1 MTCADSIHSSQGANS
16 SHSASPVIGE
26 NDAPTATNSV
36 ETLHGNS
43 VTTTPVEVQPGEISN
58 NGTIEEEIID
68 SSRLSSPVW
77 QHFVRL
83 KVKGLLKARCNK
95 CRKLLGAT
103 AGSGTSHL
111 REHISRCPKRIM
123 KDIRQMLL
131 TKNLKGDVH
140 KSIGTKFDAD
150 EGRRALASMIILHE
164 YPMCIVDHIGFRRFL
179 FIIQPL
185 FHCPTRNTIK
195 GDIFKIFDS
204 EKKLLKKQ
212 LDANQSRI
220 AITSDM
226 WTASNQKKGFMV
238 VTAHFID
245 EGWNIQSYIL
255 RFLYV
260 PCPHTS
266 EVLSQVL
273 VDTIIEWNIDTKL
286 STITL
291 DNCSTNDALI
301 DVVKDKLSCE
311 NMMWNG
317 SKLHMRCCAHILNLI
332 VKDGLDVIKK
342 SIDRIRDSV
351 SFWTA
356 TPKRQE
362 KFEESVKHLRISYGR
377 KLSLDCPTRWNSTYL
392 MLHSAIMYK
401 DVFPRL
407 KIRDPLYKSLPS
419 ESDWG
424 FAKKCCSK
432 LELFYDIT
440 ELFSGSKYPTANL
453 FFEKICDIKVGI
465 NEWLVDED
473 PFISNM
479 ASNMLFKFDKYW
491 SSIHDVLAVAAV
503 FDPRFKFTLL
513 NFYFPTIYGAASREK
528 IQSVRQLLVEL
539 EKEYKTRLQV
549 DVDLVDGS
557 SSGASSNKNS
567 GSKMTAYD
575 IYVASLNASSED
587 AGTEL
592 DSYLFAKVLPRTED
606 FDVLLWWK
614 ANALTYP
621 TLAMIARDVLAVPV
635 TTVASESAFS
645 SGGRLVSPSRSRL
658 HSDTVEALMCA
669 QNWLQKSSMT
679 DELGQLKERSL
690 HTVHEDEDDDL
701 ACITGSMTI
710 SDK

>member
-95 CRKLLGAT
+95 FRKLLGAT

-204 EKKLLKKQ
+204 EKKLLMKQ

-266 EVLSQVL
+266 E
-273 VDTIIEWNIDTKL
+273 
-286 STITL
+286 
-291 DNCSTNDALI
+291 
-301 DVVKDKLSCE
+301 
-311 NMMWNG
+311 
-317 SKLHMRCCAHILNLI
+317 
-332 VKDGLDVIKK
+332 
-342 SIDRIRDSV
+342 
-351 SFWTA
+351 
-356 TPKRQE
+356 
-362 KFEESVKHLRISYGR
+362 
-377 KLSLDCPTRWNSTYL
+377 
-392 MLHSAIMYK
+392 
-401 DVFPRL
+401 
-407 KIRDPLYKSLPS
+407 
-419 ESDWG
+419 
-424 FAKKCCSK
+424 
-432 LELFYDIT
+432 
-440 ELFSGSKYPTANL
+440 
-453 FFEKICDIKVGI
+453 
-465 NEWLVDED
+465 
-473 PFISNM
+473 
-479 ASNMLFKFDKYW
+479 
-491 SSIHDVLAVAAV
+491 
-503 FDPRFKFTLL
+503 
-513 NFYFPTIYGAASREK
+513 
-528 IQSVRQLLVEL
+528 LLVEL

-549 DVDLVDGS
+549 DVDLVD
-557 SSGASSNKNS
+557 
-567 GSKMTAYD
+567 
-575 IYVASLNASSED
+575 
-587 AGTEL
+587 
-592 DSYLFAKVLPRTED
+592 
-606 FDVLLWWK
+606 
-614 ANALTYP
+614 
-621 TLAMIARDVLAVPV
+621 
-635 TTVASESAFS
+635 
-645 SGGRLVSPSRSRL
+645 
-658 HSDTVEALMCA
+658 
-669 QNWLQKSSMT
+669 

-701 ACITGSMTI
+701 ACITDNWFYDHIQQVTANSSGFECILYCIIMEAIADNAIAIGNCSMRRI
-710 SDK
+710 RK

>member
-453 FFEKICDIKVGI
+453 FFEK
-465 NEWLVDED
+465 
-473 PFISNM
+473 M

-491 SSIHDVLAVAAV
+491 SSIHDVLAVAA
-503 FDPRFKFTLL
+503 
-513 NFYFPTIYGAASREK
+513 
-528 IQSVRQLLVEL
+528 
-539 EKEYKTRLQV
+539 
-549 DVDLVDGS
+549 
-557 SSGASSNKNS
+557 
-567 GSKMTAYD
+567 
-575 IYVASLNASSED
+575 
-587 AGTEL
+587 
-592 DSYLFAKVLPRTED
+592 VLPRTED

-679 DELGQLKERSL
+679 GKLLSYANILLIYSYFTVILLVLSIIVDELGQLKERSL

-701 ACITGSMTI
+701 ACITGNW
-710 SDK
+710 

>member
-1 MTCADSIHSSQGANS
+1 
-16 SHSASPVIGE
+16 
-26 NDAPTATNSV
+26 
-36 ETLHGNS
+36 
-43 VTTTPVEVQPGEISN
+43 
-58 NGTIEEEIID
+58 
-68 SSRLSSPVW
+68 
-77 QHFVRL
+77 
-83 KVKGLLKARCNK
+83 
-95 CRKLLGAT
+95 
-103 AGSGTSHL
+103 
-111 REHISRCPKRIM
+111 
-123 KDIRQMLL
+123 
-131 TKNLKGDVH
+131 
-140 KSIGTKFDAD
+140 
-150 EGRRALASMIILHE
+150 
-164 YPMCIVDHIGFRRFL
+164 
-179 FIIQPL
+179 
-185 FHCPTRNTIK
+185 
-195 GDIFKIFDS
+195 
-204 EKKLLKKQ
+204 
-212 LDANQSRI
+212 
-220 AITSDM
+220 
-226 WTASNQKKGFMV
+226 
-238 VTAHFID
+238 
-245 EGWNIQSYIL
+245 
-255 RFLYV
+255 
-260 PCPHTS
+260 
-266 EVLSQVL
+266 
-273 VDTIIEWNIDTKL
+273 
-286 STITL
+286 
-291 DNCSTNDALI
+291 
-301 DVVKDKLSCE
+301 
-311 NMMWNG
+311 MMWNG

-332 VKDGLDVIKK
+332 VKDGLDVIRK

-362 KFEESVKHLRISYGR
+362 KFEEAVKHLRISYGR
-377 KLSLDCPTRWNSTYL
+377 KLSLDCPTRWNSIYL

-503 FDPRFKFTLL
+503 FDPRC
-513 NFYFPTIYGAASREK
+513 
-528 IQSVRQLLVEL
+528 
-539 EKEYKTRLQV
+539 
-549 DVDLVDGS
+549 
-557 SSGASSNKNS
+557 
-567 GSKMTAYD
+567 
-575 IYVASLNASSED
+575 SED

-645 SGGRLVSPSRSRL
+645 YGGRLVSPSRSRL
-658 HSDTVEALMCA
+658 CSDTVEALMCA

-679 DELGQLKERSL
+679 GKLLSYANILLIYSYFTVILLVLSIIVDELGQLKERSL

-701 ACITGSMTI
+701 ACIT
-710 SDK
+710 DNW

>member
-1 MTCADSIHSSQGANS
+1 
-16 SHSASPVIGE
+16 
-26 NDAPTATNSV
+26 
-36 ETLHGNS
+36 
-43 VTTTPVEVQPGEISN
+43 
-58 NGTIEEEIID
+58 
-68 SSRLSSPVW
+68 
-77 QHFVRL
+77 
-83 KVKGLLKARCNK
+83 
-95 CRKLLGAT
+95 
-103 AGSGTSHL
+103 
-111 REHISRCPKRIM
+111 
-123 KDIRQMLL
+123 
-131 TKNLKGDVH
+131 
-140 KSIGTKFDAD
+140 
-150 EGRRALASMIILHE
+150 
-164 YPMCIVDHIGFRRFL
+164 
-179 FIIQPL
+179 
-185 FHCPTRNTIK
+185 
-195 GDIFKIFDS
+195 
-204 EKKLLKKQ
+204 
-212 LDANQSRI
+212 
-220 AITSDM
+220 
-226 WTASNQKKGFMV
+226 MV
-238 VTAHFID
+238 VVLCF
-245 EGWNIQSYIL
+245 

-362 KFEESVKHLRISYGR
+362 KFEESVKHLRISYG
-377 KLSLDCPTRWNSTYL
+377 NL

-440 ELFSGSKYPTANL
+440 ELFSG
-453 FFEKICDIKVGI
+453 
-465 NEWLVDED
+465 
-473 PFISNM
+473 M

-491 SSIHDVLAVAAV
+491 S
-503 FDPRFKFTLL
+503 
-513 NFYFPTIYGAASREK
+513 
-528 IQSVRQLLVEL
+528 
-539 EKEYKTRLQV
+539 
-549 DVDLVDGS
+549 
-557 SSGASSNKNS
+557 
-567 GSKMTAYD
+567 M
-575 IYVASLNASSED
+575 NASSED

-679 DELGQLKERSL
+679 GKLLSYANILLIYSYFTVILLVLSIIVDELGQLKERSL

-701 ACITGSMTI
+701 ACITGNW
-710 SDK
+710 